1 MPKKA
6 NLRVLAKTT
15 RLQKRMPKSPTE
27 NENPLTLPEPIPTTE
42 EVAKSFER
50 DSQEKREKIKT
61 RRQKPTNAPSPI
73 LAVHLLTNRSDVK
86 T

>member
-1 MPKKA
+1 MK
-6 NLRVLAKTT
+6 VLAKTT

-50 DSQEKREKIKT
+50 DSQEKKKRENQDEKT
-61 RRQKPTNAPSPI
+61 EANKRPLPT
-73 LAVHLLTNRSDVK
+73 LAVHLLTSRSDVK